1 MTHRGYSYIISP
13 INRKRKDTMQTE
25 TKILE
30 SKVELMTRINKLLQL
45 MNTMQDNIGTLA
57 TRLVKLE
64 EKVNK
69 NESK

>member
-1 MTHRGYSYIISP
+1 MTSRGYSYIISP

-45 MNTMQDNIGTLA
+45 MNTMQDNMKLMADRII
-57 TRLVKLE
+57 KLE
-64 EKVNK
+64 ERLGK
-69 NESK
+69 

>member
-1 MTHRGYSYIISP
+1 MTYRGYSYIISL

-45 MNTMQDNIGTLA
+45 MNIMQDNMKLIA
-57 TRLVKLE
+57 DRIIKLE
-64 EKVNK
+64 ERLGK
-69 NESK
+69 

>member
-1 MTHRGYSYIISP
+1 MTYRGYSYIISL

-45 MNTMQDNIGTLA
+45 MNIMQDNMKLMADRII
-57 TRLVKLE
+57 KLE
-64 EKVNK
+64 ERLGK
-69 NESK
+69 

>member
-1 MTHRGYSYIISP
+1 MTYRGYSYIISP

-45 MNTMQDNIGTLA
+45 MNTMQDNMKLMADRII
-57 TRLVKLE
+57 KLE
-64 EKVNK
+64 ERLGK
-69 NESK
+69 

>member
-45 MNTMQDNIGTLA
+45 MNTMQDNMKLMADRII
-57 TRLVKLE
+57 KLE
-64 EKVNK
+64 ERLGK
-69 NESK
+69 

>member
-1 MTHRGYSYIISP
+1 
-13 INRKRKDTMQTE
+13 MQTE

-30 SKVELMTRINKLLQL
+30 SKVELMTRINRLLQL
-45 MNTMQDNIGTLA
+45 MNQMQDNIGTLA

-64 EKVNK
+64 ERVGK

>member
-1 MTHRGYSYIISP
+1 MTSRGYSYIISP

-45 MNTMQDNIGTLA
+45 MNIMQDNMKLIA
-57 TRLVKLE
+57 DRIIKLE
-64 EKVNK
+64 ERLGK
-69 NESK
+69 

>member
-1 MTHRGYSYIISP
+1 MTYRGYSYIISP

-45 MNTMQDNIGTLA
+45 MNIMQDNMKLIA
-57 TRLVKLE
+57 DRIIKLE
-64 EKVNK
+64 ERLGK
-69 NESK
+69 